1 MGFQSQGE
9 PAMTTL
15 RLTDHARARMRQRAI
30 PPMAVEALLAYGR
43 GEHDHRG
50 GTIVYFDK
58 AARRRLERERLD
70 RALEHCLDAYAVVAE
85 TGEIITVGH
94 RDRRIRRH

>member
-1 MGFQSQGE
+1 
-9 PAMTTL
+9 MTAL
-15 RLTDHARARMRQRAI
+15 HLTYHARVRMRQRAI
-30 PPMAVEALLAYGR
+30 PPLAVEALLAFGR

-70 RALEHCLDAYAVVAE
+70 RALEHRLDAYAVVAS